1 MGIFESIVRKILIE
15 SAQVGDIIQAINNK
29 KKVKINYLGDNNIP
43 KGERIIQTYVVGKT
57 KRGNLAIRAYQ
68 EQGFTATITP
78 GWKIFL
84 LNKIAEWNEL
94 EDTFEIRSD
103 YAQGDKNF
111 PTITHKV

>member
-1 MGIFESIVRKILIE
+1 MGIFETIVRKILLE
-15 SAQVGDIIQAINNK
+15 NVAVGNTIQAIDNK
-29 KKVKINYLGDNNIP
+29 KKVRINYLGDNNVP
-43 KGERIIQTYVVGKT
+43 KGERIIQPYLVGKT

-84 LNKIAEWNEL
+84 LNKISEWNEL
-94 EDTFEIRSD
+94 DETFETRTD

-111 PTITHKV
+111 PQITHKI